1 MRACFPITFGLVFTL
16 FFSKINAQKPIG
28 KFYQDSLS
36 LGESINYSLSI
47 SHSQDQEVIFP
58 DEKYNFGTFECVE
71 KNFFA
76 TKTKNKISV
85 DSAIYTLRSFDID
98 SVQKLQLPIFYYK
111 NGVLITV
118 LSNTDSIIFGQ
129 KAPTRLIKNETPL
142 PIDPKINYTLFAIQ
156 FISTAFVGFLFWLFF
171 GAEIRRQIKA
181 ISLIQQ
187 HRDFN
192 SGFKRNI
199 KNLDKPGLLK
209 GMNRWKKFIG
219 ALHQTD
225 MTTLTSTEIVK
236 MLNINGLENA
246 LGTVDNAIF
255 GNTLPQNIS
264 DSLEF
269 LQQIAKNEHLKN
281 RAEILKRKA
290 INA

>member
-1 MRACFPITFGLVFTL
+1 MRTCFLVIFGLVFNL
-16 FFSKINAQKPIG
+16 FLSKINAQKPIG

-36 LGESINYSLSI
+36 LGESITYSLSV
-47 SHSQDQEVIFP
+47 SHSQDLEVIFP
-58 DEKYNFGTFECVE
+58 DEKHNFGNFECIE

-85 DSAIYTLRSFDID
+85 DSAIYTLRSFNID

-111 NGVLITV
+111 NGVLKTV
-118 LSNTDSIIFGQ
+118 LSNSDSIVFGQ
-129 KAPTRLIKNETPL
+129 KAPKTLIKNEIPL
-142 PIDPKINYTLFAIQ
+142 PISQKINYTLLAIQ
-156 FISTAFVGFLFWLFF
+156 VIGVALVSFLFWLFF
-171 GAEIRRQIKA
+171 GAEISRQIKA

-187 HRDFN
+187 HRDFS

-219 ALHQTD
+219 ALRQTD

-246 LGTVDNAIF
+246 LGTVDSTIY
-255 GNTLPQNIS
+255 GNNLPENIS

-269 LQQIAKNEHLKN
+269 LQQIAKNEYLKN